1 MIEHMQIPP
10 LMEYKKT
17 AQFLLEEL
25 VQITGASRAIMANP
39 ERRRNNIIYKNP
51 PLETQQAYSGNY
63 PDIIITLPN
72 ISETINISHP
82 NMQIP
87 QSDVP
92 GLVKHLERSLE
103 NAEKYE
109 AAWRTNLLDDL
120 TGLLNK
126 KAIKMQFA
134 EAIFEYERQGNCFG
148 LAFMDLDNFKLIN
161 DTYGHLKGDAVLVEL
176 AEKLQNSFRKSD
188 IIGRFGG
195 DEFIILFQGIS
206 AEQEPVLQKRIA
218 KVLAHIDAIQAP
230 LSASVGFAYYGQ
242 DGCDFDSLV
251 SSADARMYRLKHQV
265 NKIRLKGG
273 FERKE
278 VAVLEPQAW
287 YK

>member
-1 MIEHMQIPP
+1 MIEHLQIPP
-10 LMEYKKT
+10 LMHYNRT

-25 VQITGASRAIMANP
+25 VQITGASRAMMVNA
-39 ERRRNNIIYKNP
+39 ERRRNNIIYRNP
-51 PLETQQAYSGNY
+51 PLETQQVYSGSY

-82 NMQIP
+82 NIQIP
-87 QSDVP
+87 QGDVP

-126 KAIKMQFA
+126 KALKIQFS
-134 EAIFEYERQGNCFG
+134 EAIFDYERQGICFG
-148 LAFMDLDNFKLIN
+148 IAFMDLDNFKQIN

-176 AEKLQNSFRKSD
+176 AAKLQNSFRKSD

-195 DEFIILFQGIS
+195 DEFIIMFQGIS
-206 AEQEPVLQKRIA
+206 AEHEPVLQKRIA
-218 KVLAHIDAIQAP
+218 KVLAYIEAIQVP
-230 LSASVGFAYYGQ
+230 LSASVGFAYFGQ
-242 DGCDFDSLV
+242 DGCDFESLI
-251 SSADARMYRLKHQV
+251 SSADARMYRIKHQV
-265 NKIRLKGG
+265 NKIRLKGE
-273 FERKE
+273 FEQKE
-278 VAVLEPQAW
+278 SAELETQAW
-287 YK
+287 